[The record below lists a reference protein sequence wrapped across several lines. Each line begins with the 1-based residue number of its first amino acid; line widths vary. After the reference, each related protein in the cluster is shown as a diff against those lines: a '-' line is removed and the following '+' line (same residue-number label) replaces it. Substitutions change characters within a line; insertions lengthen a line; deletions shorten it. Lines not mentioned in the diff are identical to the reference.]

1 MDNFTPMMKQYLKMK
16 EQYKDCILMFR
27 LGDFYEM
34 FFDDAQTASQELE
47 ITLTGRNCG
56 QDDRAP
62 MCGVPYHAIEPY
74 VAKLIKK
81 GYKVAICDQLEDP
94 ALAKGIVKR
103 DVTRIITPGTVNEYS
118 LLDEKE
124 NNYIMSLFQRG
135 NVYALAVCDVSTG
148 AFYSCQIIYGN
159 TMTKL
164 INEAVKFKP
173 KEIIANF
180 DVEFIKQYLRTYI
193 SNVDKTVFEIPLPA
207 ELKISSKS
215 TVNNFDIWR
224 NASSAL
230 YAYLK
235 ETRKTDLNH
244 ITSVTVYESEQYM
257 SLDIN
262 ARRNLELTESLRD
275 QKRYGSLLWVLD
287 KTSTGMGSRLLKKWI
302 EQPLTDVE
310 DINARLDAVGELKDK
325 YIVRQELMEL
335 LKSVYDIERLVSKTV
350 MQNAN
355 GRDLLAL
362 KNSIGKLPYIK
373 KLTVLFECGLNKTI
387 DENVICFDEL
397 YNLIDNSIS
406 DDCPILMKDGNIIK
420 PGFDSEV
427 DELRKAAHGG
437 KNWLIE
443 FEEKEKARTGIKKLK
458 VSYNKVF
465 GYYIEVTN
473 SYHDLIPDDYIRKQ
487 TLVNNERYITPELK
501 NMEETILGAEE
512 RLVRREYEIF
522 CSIRDTVAKKAE
534 ALLNTAYHISL
545 LDVIMSLAEVADRY
559 KYVRPDIQ
567 NDELIDIKDGRHPV
581 VERMPNCPEFIPNDL
596 YINNSSDRTLIITGP
611 NMAGKSTYMRQAAL
625 LTIMA
630 QIGSYVPAKSARIGI
645 ADKVFTRIGASDD
658 LSGGKSTFMLEMSEL
673 AYILENATGRS
684 LLILDE
690 IGRGTSTYD
699 GLSIAWAVIEY
710 LNEKRFCR
718 TLFSTHYHELTALED
733 KLAGVRNYYIT
744 AIKKDKDIV
753 FLRKVQKGAAK
764 ESYGIEVAR
773 LAGIPEEMVVRAG
786 EFLSELDKSETKKR
800 KIRDTDS
807 YMEGQVGIMEFNA
820 HDKVKDDII
829 NILNACDIQKMTP
842 LEALNKLYEIKSK
855 IG

>member
-34 FFDDAQTASQELE
+34 FFDDALTASQELE

-148 AFYSCQIIYGN
+148 AFYSCQIIFGN
-159 TMTKL
+159 TITKL
-164 INEAVKFKP
+164 INEVVKFKP

-193 SNVDKTVFEIPLPA
+193 SNVDKSVFDVPLPA
-207 ELKISSKS
+207 DLKISSK
-215 TVNNFDIWR
+215 NQINDFDLWR

-230 YAYLK
+230 YSYLK

-244 ITSVTVYESEQYM
+244 ITSISVYESEQYM

-262 ARRNLELTESLRD
+262 ARRSLELTESLRD

-302 EQPLTDVE
+302 EQPLTDME

-335 LKSVYDIERLVSKTV
+335 LKGVYDIERLVSKTV

-362 KNSIGKLPYIK
+362 KNSIGKLPFIK
-373 KLTVLFECGLNKTI
+373 KITVLLVYGLNRAI
-387 DENVICFDEL
+387 DDNVICFNEL
-397 YNLIDNSIS
+397 YDLIDNSIN
-406 DDCPILMKDGNIIK
+406 DDCPIIMKDGDIIK
-420 PGFDSEV
+420 PGFDAEV
-427 DELRKAAHGG
+427 DDLRKAAHGG
-437 KNWLIE
+437 KNWLME
-443 FEEKEKARTGIKKLK
+443 FEEKEKTRTGIKKLK

-473 SYHDLIPDDYIRKQ
+473 SYHDLIPSDYIRKQ

-501 NMEETILGAEE
+501 NMEETILGAQE

-522 CSIRDTVAKKAE
+522 CSIRNTVASKAE

-559 KYVRPDIQ
+559 KYVRPDVQ
-567 NDELIDIKDGRHPV
+567 KDDLIDIKDGRHPV

-625 LTIMA
+625 ITIMA

-733 KLAGVRNYYIT
+733 KLAGVKNYYIT
-744 AIKKDKDIV
+744 AIKKEKDIV

-786 EFLSELDKSETKKR
+786 EFLAELDKSETKKR
-800 KIRDTDS
+800 KIKDTDS

-820 HDKVKDDII
+820 HEKVHDDIVD
-829 NILNACDIQKMTP
+829 ILNACDIQKMTP